1 MSACPARAHS
11 RGRTGSA
18 GIPRGS
24 CGGRGV
30 PGRSAGRKIGQR
42 CLETGTE
49 AKASVSSRPPPPPP
63 PSLKLPAG
71 QRVRSWPWAEL
82 PAGIAPRH
90 PRPVPSRPAPAAAA
104 GPRTGERPGTAVGA
118 GAAPQASPRTPTRF
132 RGRLRST
139 VPRRSLLRW
148 APLPPRLSRE
158 KVRSGWKVRCR
169 LHPAPGSSGML
180 MGTGAGS

>member
-30 PGRSAGRKIGQR
+30 SGRSAGRKIGQR

-49 AKASVSSRPPPPPP
+49 AKASVSPRPPPPPP

-118 GAAPQASPRTPTRF
+118 GAAPQAPHGPPPTSGGAF
-132 RGRLRST
+132 G
-139 VPRRSLLRW
+139 
-148 APLPPRLSRE
+148 
-158 KVRSGWKVRCR
+158 VR
-169 LHPAPGSSGML
+169 APGGHSSAGL
-180 MGTGAGS
+180 PSRPVYPEKRCGAAGR